1 MSDNP
6 TAIRLTRTREVE
18 HVLKVARKRYPALN
32 DPEIFKLALSR
43 LVYEPNTVTDEIMEL
58 ESTASYAVGMDYL
71 SDPAE
76 DIYHEGMGRKVSI

>member
-18 HVLKVARKRYPALN
+18 HVLKVARRHPALN

-58 ESTASYAVGMDYL
+58 ESRILFGGHGLLV
-71 SDPAE
+71 
-76 DIYHEGMGRKVSI
+76 